1 MSWKDDW
8 AKVVVRAWKDD
19 AFKKA
24 LLADPAAVL
33 KRNKIDIFD
42 GHDVVVKEGSAKP
55 KIVLSIPRKPAAKED
70 RLAGNVVHPNKCCC

>member
-33 KRNKIDIFD
+33 KRNKVDIFD
-42 GHDVVVKEGSAKP
+42 GHDIVVREGSAKP

-70 RLAGNVVHPNKCCC
+70 RLADNVVHPNKCCC